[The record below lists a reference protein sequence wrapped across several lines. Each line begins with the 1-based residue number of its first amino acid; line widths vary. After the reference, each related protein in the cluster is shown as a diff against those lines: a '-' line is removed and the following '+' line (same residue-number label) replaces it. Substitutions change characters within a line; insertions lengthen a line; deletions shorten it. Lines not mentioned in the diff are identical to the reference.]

1 MARGR
6 GRFVATPD
14 PKERGAQEQSPEGAQ
29 LFRAAV
35 RLNGIGRK
43 PVKKLLVTTLAGAAF
58 ALAASPMAMAAGL
71 SAADLAAGGGQDA
84 IFAKLAAL
92 KDAAAAG
99 KGKIAVLLP
108 DTQSSARWATV
119 DAPGFDAAFKAAG
132 LTPDQY
138 IIVNAQGSP
147 QTQQTQ
153 AEQAITQGATVI
165 LVANLDS
172 GSGAAIEANAKS
184 QGLVSIDYDR
194 LTLNGDA
201 SYYVSFDNV
210 AVGKLQGQ
218 GLAQALKDWN
228 VQKPQIYELGGSP
241 TDNNATL
248 FEQGYDS
255 ILSGLYSSGAATK
268 VDQIRVP
275 NWDNQQGATLFQQAL
290 QAHPEINAVL
300 AANDGLGQAA
310 ISILKNN
317 KVGPKTVP
325 VTGQDATLQGIQNIL
340 AGYQYMT
347 VYKPIYEEVAG
358 AATLAI
364 LARAGQTPDPS
375 LLNGSV
381 DAQNHKT
388 PSLLLTPLSVNASN
402 IESTVIADKFID
414 PTQLCSGDFAAACT
428 AAGVK

>member
-1 MARGR
+1 MMPVRNVARTALMAG
-6 GRFVATPD
+6 
-14 PKERGAQEQSPEGAQ
+14 
-29 LFRAAV
+29 
-35 RLNGIGRK
+35 
-43 PVKKLLVTTLAGAAF
+43 AF
-58 ALAASPMAMAAGL
+58 ALASSSLAMAAGL
-71 SAADLAAGGGQDA
+71 SASDLAAGGGQDVT
-84 IFAKLAAL
+84 FAKLSAL
-92 KDAAAAG
+92 KDAVAAG

-108 DTQSSARWATV
+108 DTQSSSRWAGV

-132 LTPDQY
+132 LASTDY

-153 AEQAITQGATVI
+153 AEQAITQGATV
-165 LVANLDS
+165 LVIANLDS
-172 GSGAAIEANAKS
+172 GSAAAIQANAKA

-201 SYYVSFDNV
+201 AYYVSFDNV
-210 AVGKLQGQ
+210 AVGKLEGQ
-218 GLAQALKDWN
+218 GLAQCIKDWN
-228 VQKPQIYELGGSP
+228 VKSPAIFELGGSP

-255 ILSGLYSSGAATK
+255 ILQPLYDAKQATL
-268 VDQIRVP
+268 VGRIRVP

-300 AANDGLGQAA
+300 SANDGLGQSA

-317 KVGPKTVP
+317 KIPPKTVP
-325 VTGQDATLQGIQNIL
+325 TTGQDATLQGAQNIL
-340 AGYQYMT
+340 AGYQCMT

-388 PSLLLTPLSVNASN
+388 PSLLLTPQSVNASN
-402 IESTVIADKFID
+402 MESTVVADKFLD
-414 PTQLCSGDFAAACT
+414 PGQICSGDFAAACT
-428 AAGVK
+428 AAGIK

>member
-1 MARGR
+1 MRYLGK
-6 GRFVATPD
+6 VATI
-14 PKERGAQEQSPEGAQ
+14 
-29 LFRAAV
+29 AV
-35 RLNGIGRK
+35 M
-43 PVKKLLVTTLAGAAF
+43 AGAV
-58 ALAASPMAMAAGL
+58 ALASGSAIAAGL

-84 IFAKLAAL
+84 TFAKLASL
-92 KDAAAAG
+92 KDVAKAG

-108 DTQSSARWATV
+108 DTQSSARWAGV

-132 LTPDQY
+132 LTSDDY
-138 IIVNAQGSP
+138 MIVNAQGSP

-153 AEQAITQGATVI
+153 AEQAITQGASVI
-165 LVANLDS
+165 VIANLDS
-172 GSGAAIEANAKS
+172 GSAAAIESTAKA
-184 QGLVSIDYDR
+184 QGIVSIDYDR

-201 SYYVSFDNV
+201 AYYVSFDNV
-210 AVGKLQGQ
+210 AVGKLQGE
-218 GLAQALKDWN
+218 GLVQAIKDWN
-228 VQKPQIYELGGSP
+228 VKNPQIFELGGSP

-255 ILSGLYSSGAATK
+255 VLQPLYDSKQATL
-268 VDQIRVP
+268 VSRIRVP
-275 NWDNQQGATLFQQAL
+275 NWDNQQGATMFQQGL
-290 QAHPEINAVL
+290 QANPQINAVL
-300 AANDGLGQAA
+300 AANDGLGQSA

-375 LLNGSV
+375 LLNGEV

-388 PSLLLTPLSVNASN
+388 PSLLLTPQSVNASN
-402 IESTVIADKFID
+402 IQSTVIADKFID
-414 PTQLCSGDFAAACT
+414 PAQLCAGDFAKAC
-428 AAGVK
+428 ADAGVK

>member
-1 MARGR
+1 MKQLGKVARVTV
-6 GRFVATPD
+6 VAS
-14 PKERGAQEQSPEGAQ
+14 AIA
-29 LFRAAV
+29 LAV
-35 RLNGIGRK
+35 GS
-43 PVKKLLVTTLAGAAF
+43 T
-58 ALAASPMAMAAGL
+58 ALAAGP

-84 IFAKLAAL
+84 TFAKLAAL
-92 KDAAAAG
+92 KDVAAAG

-108 DTQSSARWATV
+108 DTQSSARWAGV
-119 DAPGFDAAFKAAG
+119 DAPGFDAAFKAMG
-132 LTPDQY
+132 LTANDY
-138 IIVNAQGSP
+138 TIVNAQGSP

-153 AEQAITQGATVI
+153 AEQAITQGASVLVI
-165 LVANLDS
+165 ANLDS
-172 GSGAAIEANAKS
+172 GSAAAIEANAKS

-201 SYYVSFDNV
+201 AYYVSFDNV
-210 AVGKLQGQ
+210 AVGKLQGE
-218 GLAQALKDWN
+218 GLAQAIKDWN
-228 VQKPQIYELGGSP
+228 VQKPHIFELGGSP

-255 ILSGLYSSGAATK
+255 VLDPMYASGAATK
-268 VDQIRVP
+268 VDRIRVD
-275 NWDNQQGATLFQQAL
+275 NWDNQKGATLFEQAL

-300 AANDGLGQAA
+300 AANDGLGQSA

-317 KVGPKTVP
+317 KVPPKTVP

-358 AATLAI
+358 AAALAVI
-364 LARAGQTPDPS
+364 ARAGQTPDAS

-388 PSLLLTPLSVNASN
+388 PSLLLTPQSVNASN
-402 IESTVIADKFID
+402 IQQTVIADKFID
-414 PTQLCSGDFAAACT
+414 PVQLCSGDFAKPCAD
-428 AAGVK
+428 AGIK

>member
-1 MARGR
+1 MRYLGT
-6 GRFVATPD
+6 VATI
-14 PKERGAQEQSPEGAQ
+14 
-29 LFRAAV
+29 AV
-35 RLNGIGRK
+35 M
-43 PVKKLLVTTLAGAAF
+43 AGAVAF
-58 ALAASPMAMAAGL
+58 AAGPAMSAGL

-84 IFAKLAAL
+84 TFAKLAAL
-92 KDAAAAG
+92 KDVAAAG

-108 DTQSSARWATV
+108 DTQSSARWAGV

-132 LTPDQY
+132 LTSDDY
-138 IIVNAQGSP
+138 MIVNAQGSP

-153 AEQAITQGATVI
+153 AEQAITQGASVI
-165 LVANLDS
+165 VIANLDS
-172 GSGAAIEANAKS
+172 GSAAAIESTAKA
-184 QGLVSIDYDR
+184 QGIVSIDYDR

-201 SYYVSFDNV
+201 AYYVSFDNV

-218 GLAQALKDWN
+218 GLAQAIKDWN
-228 VQKPQIYELGGSP
+228 VKNPQIFELGGSP

-255 ILSGLYSSGAATK
+255 VLQPMYDAKQATL
-268 VDQIRVP
+268 VSRIRVP
-275 NWDNQQGATLFQQAL
+275 NWDNQQGATMFQQGL
-290 QAHPEINAVL
+290 QANPQINAVL
-300 AANDGLGQAA
+300 AANDGLGQSA
-310 ISILKNN
+310 ISVLKNN

-375 LLNGSV
+375 LLNGEV

-388 PSLLLTPLSVNASN
+388 PSLLLTPQSVNASN
-402 IESTVIADKFID
+402 IESTVIQDKFID
-414 PTQLCSGDFAAACT
+414 PTQLCTGDFAKMCSD
-428 AAGVK
+428 AGIK